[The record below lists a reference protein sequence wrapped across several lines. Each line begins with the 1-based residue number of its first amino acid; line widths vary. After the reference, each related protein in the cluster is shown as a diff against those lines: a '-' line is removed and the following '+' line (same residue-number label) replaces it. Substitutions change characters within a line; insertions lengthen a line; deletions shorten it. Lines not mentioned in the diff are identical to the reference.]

1 MMNKLFNDNTISRE
15 ETQTEAALPFIPSK
29 VRRVSMASVAMC
41 QMLGNKIVNTV
52 LNNEELTMD
61 DLFGVMEFVWLH
73 IENEEK
79 IAQLIIESIND
90 ITIVKKEVLKWGMNV
105 SPEEMFGYI
114 SEIIKDKQHINNAK
128 SQVIPEAGKKIRKN
142 SRRRGCFN
150 G

>member
-1 MMNKLFNDNTISRE
+1 
-15 ETQTEAALPFIPSK
+15 
-29 VRRVSMASVAMC
+29 MASVAMC

-52 LNNEELTMD
+52 LNNEEVTMD

-105 SPEEMFGYI
+105 SPEE
-114 SEIIKDKQHINNAK
+114 S
-128 SQVIPEAGKKIRKN
+128 
-142 SRRRGCFN
+142 SRRGMRNTG
-150 G
+150 